1 MDSRIPIPVQTV
13 LNEYLSLFQNKIP
26 NILEG
31 FYLHGSIALNAY
43 INGSSDIDFVTV
55 VNRTLTEEDAK
66 VISDLHKELNRKY
79 KEIGMDGSYIQ
90 VGDVGKKQSEVKG
103 CLKVNEGKTNWGNDD
118 INPITWWVLKNKGI
132 TVLGPDIATY
142 NFSVDER
149 VLVNYVLQNMN
160 SYWANR
166 LKTMEKY
173 KTMAFVIPN
182 KLVDEEVEWSITGM
196 LRQFYTLTEND
207 IVSKVD
213 ACKFA
218 IHHLPEEFHK
228 VINEAIAIREGS
240 NIRYYNSKKQRIDDT
255 VQCMAYI
262 LNHSNSIKDMCHHD

>member
-13 LNEYLSLFQNKIP
+13 INEYLTLFQKKIP
-26 NILEG
+26 NIIEG

-43 INGSSDIDFVTV
+43 INGSSDIDFITV
-55 VNRTLTEEDAK
+55 VNKTLTEEDAK
-66 VISDLHKELNRKY
+66 IISDLHKELNRKY
-79 KEIGMDGSYIQ
+79 KEIGMDGSYILFR
-90 VGDVGKKQSEVKG
+90 DVGKKQSEVKA
-103 CLKVNEGKTNWGNDD
+103 CLKVNEGKTNWCNDD

-132 TVLGPDIATY
+132 SVLGPDIATY

-149 VLVNYVLQNMN
+149 VLADYVLQNMN

-166 LKTMEKY
+166 LQTMEKY

-196 LRQFYTLTEND
+196 LRQLYTLTEND

-218 IHHLPEEFHK
+218 IHHLPEEFHEI
-228 VINEAIAIREGS
+228 INEAISIREGS

-255 VQCMAYI
+255 VQCMTYI
-262 LNHSNSIKDMCHHD
+262 LNHCNSIKV